1 MLSIKPIDLV
11 GTFRPARAN
20 TSMTRLL
27 SILTLLIFS
36 ATAAFADGDRAQ
48 QILKQARQ
56 AIGGEEQLQKVLG
69 LEIKGQYRRV
79 FGERQMGG
87 DREISILLP
96 NKYLVEDAMNAG
108 GLSTAL
114 INTRGL
120 NGEHAW
126 SASSGGGG
134 GMIFRINGPG
144 GQQATPEQMEAM
156 QRRINTAELSRYL
169 LATILT
175 PPTSMATEYKY
186 AGESEVEDTQADVV
200 DVSGPE
206 NFSVRVFFDKQSHL
220 PLLLSYRGPKPR
232 VMTMTRQAGGGHAS
246 AEDLKK
252 ARDEAEKKMQAE
264 TPAVPEE
271 VDFYIRLTDH
281 KKVDGL
287 MLPHKLTF
295 LTENEVSEEFEI
307 SKYQLN
313 PQFKA
318 DLFEKH

>member
-1 MLSIKPIDLV
+1 
-11 GTFRPARAN
+11 
-20 TSMTRLL
+20 MTRLL
-27 SILTLLIFS
+27 FILTLLIFS
-36 ATAAFADGDRAQ
+36 ATAAFADDTRAQ

-56 AIGGEEQLQKVLG
+56 AIGGEEQLQKVQG

-114 INTRGL
+114 ISTRGL
-120 NGEHAW
+120 NGDHAW
-126 SASSGGGG
+126 SGSSGGGG

-156 QRRINTAELSRYL
+156 QRRIYTAELSRYL

-175 PPTSMATEYKY
+175 PPVSMAIEYKY
-186 AGESEVEDTQADVV
+186 AGESDVEDAQADVI
-200 DVSGPE
+200 DVSGPDS
-206 NFSVRVFFDKQSHL
+206 FSVRVFFDKQSHL

-281 KKVDGL
+281 KKVGGL